1 MMDSCMKS
9 FSVRIDGSNYFD
21 DTNGFVTT
29 WGVAGQYYFNA
40 LNFRTGFSNS
50 VYSIVGFKNIDIYG
64 ISLNGYV
71 NGVATSAANTAI
83 VQDWNMYIT
92 LNGQSSLVSGETNAS
107 PNAWNIRTTS
117 PLLNQFVIGKYT
129 PSLNLMSPFT
139 SVRSIEFGFL
149 ATSGIAA
156 TVLDSVYLIY
166 DLYFTFYY
174 KYEGED

>member
-1 MMDSCMKS
+1 MDNCMKS
-9 FSVRIDGSNYFD
+9 FNVRIDGSTFFD
-21 DTNGFVTT
+21 DTNGFVSS
-29 WGVAGQYYFNA
+29 WGLAGQYYFNG
-40 LNFRTGFSNS
+40 LNFASGFSNS

-64 ISLNGYV
+64 ISVNGYV
-71 NGVATSAANTAI
+71 NGVATATTNTAI
-83 VQDWNMYIT
+83 VQDWNMYLT
-92 LNGQSSLVSGETNAS
+92 LNGQASLVSGLTNAS
-107 PNAWNIRTTS
+107 PNAWNIKTTS
-117 PLLNQFVIGKYT
+117 PLLNQFVLGKYT

-156 TVLDSVYLIY
+156 TLPDTVYLIY